1 MLQGKVN
8 LNGRILEPDRAGV
21 SAFDHGFLY
30 GDSVF
35 ETLRAFSGKCFR
47 WKEHLARLH
56 RSAQAQRLA
65 LPVSD
70 ADLAS
75 RVAETCQEAGEK
87 DAAVRIVVTRG
98 VGALD
103 PDPRHCEHPTTLIY
117 VRARPAPPEG
127 SSTRGV
133 TLHVARSV
141 VASLGAH
148 HKTGNYL
155 PNVMALHEARER
167 GAYEAIV
174 LNPMGHVAELATSNV
189 FMVRRGEVLTPSAG
203 EGLLEGITRSVVI
216 EACAAM
222 KIPCR
227 EQPLLI
233 DDLGEADEV
242 FLCSTLKGVLP
253 VRAIDTAPIG
263 GGAGAGPVTK
273 RIQILHREAIHED
286 VGAWPPEDS

>member
-1 MLQGKVN
+1 MEGKVN
-8 LNGRILEPDRAGV
+8 LNGRILEPEKAGV

-35 ETLRAFSGKCFR
+35 ETLRAFAGKCFR

-65 LPVSD
+65 IGVSD

-75 RVAETCQEAGEK
+75 RVEETCQEAGEK

-98 VGALD
+98 VGTLD
-103 PDPRHCEHPTTLIY
+103 PDPRSCERQTTLIY
-117 VRARPAPPEG
+117 VRPRPKPPEG
-127 SSTRGV
+127 SATRGV

-141 VASLGAH
+141 VATLGAH

-155 PNVMALHEARER
+155 PSVMALHEARER

-174 LNPMGHVAELATSNV
+174 LNSLGHVAELATSNV

-203 EGLLEGITRSVVI
+203 EGLLEGITRGQII
-216 EACAAM
+216 EACASV
-222 KIPCR
+222 KLPCR
-227 EQPLLI
+227 QQPLTI
-233 DDLGEADEV
+233 DDFGEADEV
-242 FLCSTLKGVLP
+242 FLCSSLKGILP
-253 VRAIDTAPIG
+253 VRAIDSAPV
-263 GGAGAGPVTK
+263 GAGTGAGPVTK
-273 RIQILHREAIHED
+273 RLQILHREAIHDE
-286 VGAWPPEDS
+286 VGAWPAEDS